1 MILKKFFLQTEEKI
15 VKEKIQFLTVEKN
28 RTFLMRKSSW
38 IYLDL
43 IFQV

>member
-1 MILKKFFLQTEEKI
+1 MILKSFFTNGGKDS
-15 VKEKIQFLTVEKN
+15 KGKTQFLTVEKN